1 MAIEL
6 EDGKGVLFSNS
17 SEAFNGRI
25 KINSQECSIVG
36 TLRETA
42 RGQIVAVSVE
52 AGALFPKDN
61 LSNPRAPNY
70 SGVLDLFGQKVKISA
85 WLKTTE
91 KGKMVSLSH
100 NTYGEAVPADNRP
113 REVKR
118 TRDDDDL
125 PF

>member
-6 EDGKGVLFSNS
+6 EEGKGVLFSNS
-17 SEAFNGRI
+17 AEAFNGRI
-25 KINSQECSIVG
+25 KINGQECSIVG
-36 TLRETA
+36 TLRETS

-61 LSNPRAPNY
+61 LINPRSPNY
-70 SGVLDLFGQKVKISA
+70 SGVLDLFGEKVKISA

-91 KGKMVSLSH
+91 KGKMVSLAH
-100 NTYGEAVPADNRP
+100 NTYGEATPADNRP